1 MSERSRRLKRPIVLL
16 IALIIG
22 VAAVVF
28 TFTYLD
34 KNMAMVKDMD
44 KDSMEA
50 AGKSLGISIG
60 VALAT
65 PHMIVAA
72 VATAACGLAWL
83 LKLRW
88 AAILAGVLYA
98 IALVLMLPWFYLV
111 IVQMIL
117 CFIGAG
123 NLGRQ
128 KQERLI
134 EKKLSS
140 PQGG

>member
-140 PQGG
+140 RQGG

>member
-83 LKLRW
+83 LK
-88 AAILAGVLYA
+88 AALGGYPGRRAVCHCPGADV
-98 IALVLMLPWFYLV
+98 ALVLPGDCADDPVLYRR
-111 IVQMIL
+111 
-117 CFIGAG
+117 
-123 NLGRQ
+123 RQ
-128 KQERLI
+128 PGKT
-134 EKKLSS
+134 KTGT
-140 PQGG
+140 PD